1 MSTKREKRAKNRLY
15 QAQYYQRKKDEG
27 KTLVKIWVTPE
38 EKEFLRG
45 IIQVLP
51 DLMEQKR
58 KKSLNPKS

>member
-1 MSTKREKRAKNRLY
+1 MSTKKEKRAKNRQY
-15 QAQYYQRKKDEG
+15 QALHYSRKKAEG

-45 IIQVLP
+45 VIKVLP

-58 KKSLNPKS
+58 KKSLSPKP

>member
-1 MSTKREKRAKNRLY
+1 MSTKREKRAKNRQY
-15 QAQYYQRKKDEG
+15 QALHYSRKKAEG
-27 KTLVKIWVTPE
+27 KTLFKAWVTPE
-38 EKEFLRG
+38 EKDFLRG

>member
-38 EKEFLRG
+38 EKE
-45 IIQVLP
+45 VLLNVIDTIP
-51 DLMEQKR
+51 EYLERKR
-58 KKSLNPKS
+58 KKDLSTKS